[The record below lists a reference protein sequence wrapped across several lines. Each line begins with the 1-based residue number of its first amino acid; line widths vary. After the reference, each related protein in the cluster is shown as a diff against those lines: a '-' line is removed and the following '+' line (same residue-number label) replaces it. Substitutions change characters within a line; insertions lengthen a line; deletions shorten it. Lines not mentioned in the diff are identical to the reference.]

1 MATRKP
7 ILSPDAAAFVRG
19 DAPESPS
26 PQPPPAP
33 APAAGVQVAV
43 IKKAP
48 APAAEVQV
56 AVIKK
61 APAPAPADGEARV
74 RFTVDLPRS
83 LHKRLKLAAM
93 DQELPMTDLARQ
105 ALGEWLDSRG

>member
-19 DAPESPS
+19 DAPESPA

-48 APAAEVQV
+48 APAA
-56 AVIKK
+56 
-61 APAPAPADGEARV
+61 ADGEARV